1 MTISE
6 LEQQLAS
13 IELKIDNGDD
23 HYYFVDDP
31 GNCRFDHRYA
41 YVSKTC
47 RLAVDTD
54 TDWFKALP
62 IKKRKRLFNI
72 LMEFAATPLDKRQN
86 AKYYV
91 SVECQGCFG
100 KNRTF
105 WVSEYNTFA
114 EDYELS
120 TKYQDAAKL
129 DDELADKIIGM
140 LPPIAAIKKTKVA
153 VD

>member
-13 IELKIDNGDD
+13 MELKIYTGDE
-23 HYYFVDDP
+23 HYYYVDDLD
-31 GNCRFDHRYA
+31 DHRYV
-41 YVSKTC
+41 YIDKNG
-47 RLAVDTD
+47 RFIIDTD
-54 TDWFKALP
+54 TDWFKALQT
-62 IKKRKRLFNI
+62 KKRKRLFNL

-86 AKYYV
+86 TKYYV
-91 SVECQGCFG
+91 SVEYQGYFG
-100 KNRTF
+100 KNRVF

-120 TKYQDAAKL
+120 SKYQDAAKL
-129 DDELADKIIGM
+129 EEEVADKIIGM

-153 VD
+153 VE

>member
-6 LEQQLAS
+6 LEQQLADMG
-13 IELKIDNGDD
+13 LKLSVGDD

-62 IKKRKRLFNI
+62 IKKRKRLFNL

-86 AKYYV
+86 TKYYV
-91 SVECQGCFG
+91 SIEYRGCFG
-100 KNRTF
+100 HDRTF

-120 TKYQDAAKL
+120 SKYQDAAKL
-129 DDELADKIIGM
+129 EEEVADKVIGM
-140 LPPIAAIKKTKVA
+140 LPPVATIKKTKVT
-153 VD
+153 VE

>member
-13 IELKIDNGDD
+13 MELKLYTGDE
-23 HYYFVDDP
+23 HYYYVDDLD
-31 GNCRFDHRYA
+31 DHRYA
-41 YVSKTC
+41 YIDKNGRFVI
-47 RLAVDTD
+47 DTD
-54 TDWFKALP
+54 TDWFKALQT
-62 IKKRKRLFNI
+62 KKRKRLFNL

-86 AKYYV
+86 TKYYV
-91 SVECQGCFG
+91 SVEYQGYFG
-100 KNRTF
+100 TNRTF

-120 TKYQDAAKL
+120 SKYQDAAKL
-129 DDELADKIIGM
+129 EEEVADKIIGM

>member
-13 IELKIDNGDD
+13 MELKLYTGDE
-23 HYYFVDDP
+23 HYYYVDDLD
-31 GNCRFDHRYA
+31 DHRYA
-41 YVSKTC
+41 YIDKNGRFVI
-47 RLAVDTD
+47 DTD
-54 TDWFKALP
+54 TNWFKALQTN
-62 IKKRKRLFNI
+62 KRKRLFNL

-86 AKYYV
+86 IKYYV
-91 SVECQGCFG
+91 SVEYQGYFG
-100 KNRTF
+100 KNRVF

-120 TKYQDAAKL
+120 SKYQDAAKL
-129 DDELADKIIGM
+129 DEEVADKIIGM

-153 VD
+153 VE